1 MKPFHP
7 TVNKVI
13 RLIVVTSLGGL
24 LPSVSLGQTIVWTDV
39 DARKIQRKDVNGTE
53 VQTMVQFAAS
63 GPAATQIHYD
73 PVTAKLY
80 YISGTTFQRAN
91 LDGSHPET
99 IPTPSVGTFT
109 LNVDSRKLYWIN
121 DFTFPSVLYRSELDG
136 LGVESHTYPNCCLLT
151 LEAVGDDLFFGAGGI
166 MLKGIWRA
174 DADGSNE
181 QYLHVTSE
189 PLDLAYDPVENKIYV
204 AGITEISRLNA
215 DGTGIQVLFQP
226 LSAGQIVVDSLTRKM
241 YWAERGARVIR
252 RSNLDGSNVED
263 FVTASD
269 VGNPNLDIRGLTIVY
284 NSTPIPTLSVWGL
297 MAMAAIL
304 LGAGLFVLRKQFNLR
319 AYPKNG

>member
-1 MKPFHP
+1 MTKPLRPF
-7 TVNKVI
+7 VSKVI
-13 RLIVVTSLGGL
+13 RLIVVICLGGL
-24 LPSVSLGQTIVWTDV
+24 LPSVTLAQTIVWTDV
-39 DARKIQRKDVNGTE
+39 DARKIQRKDVTGGE
-53 VQTMVQFAAS
+53 VATIVQFPSPQNAS
-63 GPAATQIHYD
+63 QIHYD
-73 PVTAKLY
+73 PFAAKLY
-80 YISGTTFQRAN
+80 YVYGPPGSFQRAN
-91 LDGSHPET
+91 LDGSDPED
-99 IPTPSVGTFT
+99 IPTPSYGIFT
-109 LNVDSRKLYWIN
+109 LNVELRKLYWIVGFN
-121 DFTFPSVLYRSELDG
+121 NVLNWSELDG
-136 LGVESHTYPNCCLLT
+136 SGVESHTYPTCCVET

-297 MAMAAIL
+297 MAMTAIL
-304 LGAGLFVLRKQFNLR
+304 LGAGLIVLRKQLNLKG
-319 AYPKNG
+319 ATHV